1 MNTLMCLNISRVILP
16 AVRINI
22 AKQLDG
28 KYDLRQIEI
37 ARRLGV
43 AQVAVS
49 KYLSGKYS
57 ESLKKAVDKIERS
70 GIVDSAVI
78 RLVKMDSAQ
87 EIDAVVNEL
96 CTRIATDNLVN

>member
-22 AKQLDG
+22 AKQLDS
-28 KYDLRQIEI
+28 KYDMRQIEI

-57 ESLKKAVDKIERS
+57 EPLKRTVDRIEKS

-78 RLVKMDSAQ
+78 RLAKMDSAQ
-87 EIDAVVNEL
+87 EVDAVVSEL
-96 CTRIATDNLVN
+96 CARIAADNLVN

>member
-22 AKQLDG
+22 AKQLDD

-57 ESLKKAVDKIERS
+57 ESLKRTVDRIEKS

-87 EIDAVVNEL
+87 EINAVVSEL
-96 CTRIATDNLVN
+96 CARIATDDLVN